1 MDNLYLLIKY
11 FQQEV
16 DADEKSLVENW
27 LSESDSNREKYEQY
41 IEVWKVSE
49 KVKILKDINS
59 EEEWKNIMSK
69 AKVKQVSFSKTYGF
83 WLRVAA
89 VIVFMVGSY
98 WILQDKLFEQKYLI
112 VQNDSRDKLK
122 VITLEDGTKVTLN
135 YQANLYYPKHFKK
148 KYRNVKLE
156 GNAFFNVAKSKTKP
170 FSIET
175 DLTLIEVL
183 GTSFDVR
190 AGKKKTQVT
199 VATGKVRVSNIS
211 DKNVFVELIPNEQAI
226 HEGDEIQKNKV
237 KGDNYFS
244 WKTGTFRFKDHS
256 LAEVVEI
263 LERRFHFDY
272 HFENEDLKLREL
284 TADFNGETLDDII
297 EIIQLSCQVRINLKS
312 NQLIISE
319 YE

>member
-11 FQQEV
+11 YQKRV
-16 DADEKSLVENW
+16 NADEKLLVENW
-27 LSESDSNREKYEQY
+27 LSESGSNQKKYEQY
-41 IEVWKVSE
+41 IEVWKTSE
-49 KVKILKDINS
+49 KVKILKNINY
-59 EEEWKNIMSK
+59 EDEWKKITNKTKI
-69 AKVKQVSFSKTYGF
+69 KQVSFSKTYGF

-98 WILQDKLFEQKYLI
+98 WILQDKLFEQKYLM
-112 VQNDSRDKLK
+112 VQNDSRDELK

-135 YQANLYYPKHFKK
+135 YRANLYYPKHFKK

-156 GNAFFNVAKSKTKP
+156 GNAFFNVTKNEKKA

-175 DLTLIEVL
+175 DLTLIKVL

-190 AGKKKTQVT
+190 ADKKKTAVT
-199 VATGKVRVSNIS
+199 VATGKVRVSDKS

-226 HEGDEIQKNKV
+226 HEGDEVQKNKV

-256 LAEVVEI
+256 LTEVMEI
-263 LERRFHFDY
+263 LERRFHFNY

-319 YE
+319 NE